1 MKDFKTILGDNLIGL
16 LSAVQLLISLT
27 SILIKEVL
35 CVEILTRELFINFDR
50 VQLWN
55 LMILILHRS
64 QLLLNNLITFSVC
77 TKNSNV
83 VFKST
88 FEFLRMYCPL
98 KFIKLH
104 CLIRKI
110 FTRAE
115 SRYVCIFV
123 ILNCSN
129 RVFLRCNLVVVTS

>member
-1 MKDFKTILGDNLIGL
+1 MKDFKTILGDNLIWL

-27 SILIKEVL
+27 SILIEEML
-35 CVEILTRELFINFDR
+35 CVQILTRELFINFDR

-115 SRYVCIFV
+115 SRYICIFV